1 MAKPE
6 RLTAGFELANGRAA
20 DRVSE
25 KEAEAGRSRR
35 RSRTTSAAASPW
47 HDPGLRLQRLH
58 KEAFLGAAVSL
69 LVRGRR
75 QAGPRALPCVSR
87 RPPGR
92 VPTGGWPPLGSLA
105 SAAPPGRPY
114 LQPSGA
120 LVPLLS
126 ESGPRPAHRR
136 GPSPANG
143 RADCLPPHLAT
154 GGARLAPLLPSSRAS
169 PFSLWAET
177 GPLLPAGGW
186 SSLFPPTETGPKPS
200 CPPVGVAPFA
210 LPSLRA
216 SARQLFVR
224 RQPYP
229 PGAAPGPQARWG
241 RFTRVG
247 GPPLSLHNLASNP
260 L

>member
-92 VPTGGWPPLGSLA
+92 VRTGGWPCWGRWLPPPA
-105 SAAPPGRPY
+105 PPPPPGRPY

-136 GPSPANG
+136 GPAPANG

-186 SSLFPPTETGPKPS
+186 SSLLPPTETGPKPS
-200 CPPVGVAPFA
+200 CPPVGVAAFA

-224 RQPYP
+224 SNRV
-229 PGAAPGPQARWG
+229 PGDR
-241 RFTRVG
+241 
-247 GPPLSLHNLASNP
+247 
-260 L
+260 

>member
-105 SAAPPGRPY
+105 PAAPPGRPY

-177 GPLLPAGGW
+177 GPLLPSGGW

-247 GPPLSLHNLASNP
+247 GPPPSRHNLASNP